1 VISEN
6 ENEGEFDLSLIRC
19 WNEISSDRDYYIQ
32 DEASLVKNRVGID
45 QTAPVKP
52 TYFFQ

>member
-1 VISEN
+1 M
-6 ENEGEFDLSLIRC
+6 R
-19 WNEISSDRDYYIQ
+19 SSDPDYYIQ
-32 DEASLVKNRVGID
+32 DETSLVKNRVGID